1 MMVLIGTN
9 ETCILNGTI
18 SNIECP
24 NCNFHSALNYSIFTR
39 YTSLTL
45 IPLFPVGNTINI
57 ECNNCSKEIDFDDLD
72 ENTKTKLIDE
82 NKKTKQKRPIWLF
95 SGIII
100 LICFIAFYSISYFQ
114 TDNEAKVLIKKPTF
128 GDVYNLKFS
137 NGYYSTMRIDKITND
152 SVYVT
157 QNDYNVY
164 LQSEVEEINKTEN
177 YTNRK
182 INYSKKDLLK
192 LYDND
197 EIFSITRK

>member
-9 ETCILNGTI
+9 ETCVLKGTI

-24 NCNFHSALNYSIFTR
+24 NCNFHSSINYNVFTR

-57 ECNNCSKEIDFDDLD
+57 ECSTCSKEIDFDDLD
-72 ENTKTKLIDE
+72 QKTKARLIDE
-82 NKKTKQKRPIWLF
+82 NKKINQKRPIWLF

-100 LICFIAFYSISYFQ
+100 LICFIVFYFFNLYQ
-114 TDNEAKVLIKKPTF
+114 TDNETKVLIKAPTF
-128 GDVYNLKFS
+128 GDIYNMKSS
-137 NGYYSTMRIDKITND
+137 NGYYSSMRIDKVTND
-152 SVYVT
+152 SVYAT
-157 QNDYNVY
+157 QNNYNVY
-164 LQSEVEEINKTEN
+164 LQSEVEEINITEN
-177 YTNRK
+177 YTDRK

-197 EIFSITRK
+197 EIFSITRN

>member
-9 ETCILNGTI
+9 ETCILKGTI

-24 NCNFHSALNYSIFTR
+24 NCNFHSAVNYSIYTR

-45 IPLFPVGNTINI
+45 IPLFPVGNIINI

-82 NKKTKQKRPIWLF
+82 NKKTNQKRPIWLF

-100 LICFIAFYSISYFQ
+100 LICFIAFYFINFYQ
-114 TDNEAKVLIKKPTF
+114 TDNETKVLVKTPTF
-128 GDVYNLKFS
+128 GDVYNITSS
-137 NGYYSTMRIDKITND
+137 NGYYSTMRIDKVTND
-152 SVYVT
+152 SVYTT

-182 INYSKKDLLK
+182 INYLKKDLLK
-192 LYDND
+192 LYDDN